1 MEGEEISVDVN
12 GSVPPED
19 VPTSQTTRSS
29 TVKEE
34 PASELNIVD
43 VPRKISD
50 LRDDSM
56 SRASS
61 LDRFSP
67 VAFSSR
73 QQSVVSVAPQ
83 IPSSAPPKK
92 RSTTGPPKGIAIRKP
107 ANKRRK
113 LDSNGMKFLSCLS
126 QIRSTYANPFLGK
139 EIPPEP
145 KKPRKKPAAKSRP
158 VERNGPDLFCICRT
172 ADDHT
177 WMIACDGGC
186 DDWFHGKCVNIDEGD
201 SELIDKYICPSC
213 QERDGK
219 HTTFKPMCRYPSCR
233 KPARAT
239 DARPSKY
246 CSDEH
251 GEMFMQLQLTKR
263 RSQYALAKKRKP
275 FDHSLILNEE
285 GVDRSEPPNYS
296 DGDEDTEDEPTL
308 QPDAASRGGILS
320 APELKAL
327 IEIVKSAVEFRNL
340 GNEKDDNAFINME
353 IDKSRLTSKEEEHIL
368 RLRDKLYNL
377 KKDADRLRDRER
389 LFLASR
395 HHGKTVVNYLKAN
408 ELPKMTKSI
417 CLFDFRLCWSDV
429 EFDNWRSSETGR
441 AALDA
446 CELPETSKILQNQIE
461 KGGKDSNTKE
471 PLDDLVNAAVVEG
484 LCLKRKKCQKHTL
497 WPSIQEEDIL
507 HEIRFT
513 NEAIKKTENELIDVM
528 RSVYFRI
535 TGEPNPLGI
544 K

>member
-113 LDSNGMKFLSCLS
+113 LDSNG
-126 QIRSTYANPFLGK
+126 K

-251 GEMFMQLQLTKR
+251 GEI
-263 RSQYALAKKRKP
+263 
-275 FDHSLILNEE
+275 LILNEE